1 MGASNKLSINH
12 NNYWPIITAIALLVF
27 IITLWCLSM
36 GSTDLSVSPLWFTTA
51 ILLAALFS
59 LPLRRWAALI
69 LASALALTAAN
80 LLAGAGPASGLPL
93 TAATLLEAVFG
104 AWLLKYALDPL
115 DPLNGIVSWLKF
127 FFIAVVLVPAIA
139 AATAALFFHV
149 PPARLAPFII
159 HWLTAE
165 GVGILALTPV
175 GILCRRPAL
184 IQMLKQK
191 TWIEMFITAL
201 FTLAVSYLAIKLLP
215 FPFTFAALPLF
226 FGAIRLPRFEAFCLF
241 LIVTVTLFF
250 ALITGFLHLNI
261 PQIINPGLLPQMP
274 LLIILIPAHAMAMVM
289 YAFRVER
296 SNILQS
302 ETRFRYA
309 MEYSAIGMALVSL
322 EGTWL
327 QVNKALCRFL
337 KYSPRQLEQL
347 SFQEITH
354 PDDLT
359 TDLEQLNDLI
369 NGVIESYTL
378 EKRYIRSDGEIVWAL
393 LAVSLVRDQHEVPL
407 YFISQIEDITEV
419 KHSEIVNRRLMER
432 ITLANEAGG
441 VGIWE
446 WNIVS
451 DDMNWD
457 KRMEEIYSLPPGQK
471 ATYDYW
477 LACIIDEDRDMALQ
491 VFYKA
496 MDERKPFSFEFRIRG
511 PDQELRH
518 IRLYANVLADE
529 NDRAVRML
537 GISLDFTSEAR
548 LTDALHEEKE
558 RLHITLDSIG
568 DAVISM
574 DKQMCINFMNPVAEK
589 MTGWL
594 QREAHGKH
602 IDSIIRLTLGHDG
615 PALPTLLQSQIA
627 SRQKG
632 SSLQHSLVLHSRGG
646 QFFDIQHNC
655 TPLKNI
661 SGSLLGAV
669 LVIKD
674 VSESRHLMQQLSYN
688 ALHDDLTGLPNR
700 ANFAQHLDQALHTAI
715 AQKRR
720 HALVFIDLDRFKEIN
735 DRAGHAAG
743 DALLLELGLLMQ
755 KNIRQYDCLARL
767 GGDEF
772 GLILPDCTQAD
783 AKKQVQRIIDAI
795 NSYSF
800 HWEDKLYSIG
810 GSAGIT
816 VITEE
821 NFHTKEVMTQ
831 ADIACY
837 TAKHSGRGQVILFEP
852 ELKHPGLVMQT
863 PAISR
868 DRVVAMM
875 KNGELEIMA
884 GPVAPPATPL
894 AVGFYQLSVA
904 VGPQEHRSLAQDVF
918 YQSAQQQDL
927 PLLLDHWLVDQIM
940 EVYGAAI
947 AHKGMTLVIPLSLA
961 GLKDQALLDKLLS
974 RSGSGTSPGANPL
987 IISVSGAAF
996 MENYPAIQA
1005 PLQRLRRQGN
1015 QLMLDQFGDNFS
1027 AFNKL
1032 PTGTIDYIKLPN
1044 RFVHSLHNS
1053 QMDEMMVTII
1063 NGHIHR
1069 LNARSIAGPAHLPA
1083 VLEKLCLLGID
1094 MAEGDS
1100 ISRAIPL
1107 TAVLDSGYAA
1117 IG

>member
-1 MGASNKLSINH
+1 MVAGKEFSINH
-12 NNYWPIITAIALLVF
+12 KKYWLIITAIALLVF
-27 IITLWCLSM
+27 ILSLM
-36 GSTDLSVSPLWFTTA
+36 SLSQMAIEQSLSPLWFTTA
-51 ILLAALFS
+51 ALLAALFI
-59 LPLRRWAALI
+59 LPFRCWTGLL
-69 LASALALTAAN
+69 LGSALALIAAS
-80 LLAGAGPASGLPL
+80 LLAGAALSTSLPL
-93 TAATLLEAVFG
+93 TVVTLLEAALG
-104 AWLLKYALDPL
+104 AWLLRYVLDPL
-115 DPLNGIVSWLKF
+115 DPLNGILSWLKF
-127 FFIAVVLVPAIA
+127 FLIGVVAVPAVG
-139 AATAALFFHV
+139 ALTVAYFFHV
-149 PPARLAPFII
+149 PAVRLLPFVM

-184 IQMLKQK
+184 IKMLKQK
-191 TWIEMFITAL
+191 TWIEMSLTAIL
-201 FTLAVSYLAIKLLP
+201 SLIVSYLAIKLLP

-226 FGAIRLPRFEAFCLF
+226 IGAIRLHRFEAFCLF
-241 LIVTVTLFF
+241 LIVTL
-250 ALITGFLHLNI
+250 ALYFSLTAGFLHLNI

-274 LLIILIPAHAMAMVM
+274 LLIILIPANAMAIVM
-289 YAFRVER
+289 HAFRVER

-327 QVNKALCRFL
+327 QVNKSLCRFL

-359 TDLEQLNDLI
+359 TDLKQLSDLV

-419 KHSEIVNRRLMER
+419 KQSEIINRRLMER

-441 VGIWE
+441 MGIWE
-446 WNIVS
+446 WNIIS
-451 DDMNWD
+451 DVMNWD
-457 KRMEEIYSLPPGQK
+457 KRMEEIYSLPPDQK

-491 VFYKA
+491 YFYKA
-496 MDERKPFSFEFRIRG
+496 MDERKPFSFEFRIQG
-511 PDQELRH
+511 PGQELRH

-602 IDSIIRLTLGHDG
+602 IDSILQLTLGHDG
-615 PALPTLLQSQIA
+615 PALPTLLQSQPGF
-627 SRQKG
+627 RQKA
-632 SSLQHSLVLHSRGG
+632 SALQPSVVLHSRSG

-655 TPLKNI
+655 TPLNNI
-661 SGSLLGAV
+661 NGAILGAV

-674 VSESRHLMQQLSYN
+674 ISESRHLMQQLSYN

-715 AQKRR
+715 GQKRR

-772 GLILPDCTQAD
+772 GLILPDCTLAD

-800 HWEDKLYSIG
+800 HWEDKLYAIG

-816 VITEE
+816 WITEE
-821 NFHTKEVMTQ
+821 NFHTKEVMGQ

-852 ELKHPGLVMQT
+852 ELKHPGLVQQSDPT
-863 PAISR
+863 VNH
-868 DRVVAMM
+868 DR
-875 KNGELEIMA
+875 IMA
-884 GPVAPPATPL
+884 MLQNGDLRIMASPVAPPQTPL
-894 AVGFYQLSVA
+894 SIGFYQLSIT
-904 VGPQEHRSLAQDVF
+904 PQELQTLGLDEFH
-918 YQSAQQQDL
+918 QSAQQQDL
-927 PLLLDHWLVDQIM
+927 PLQLDHWLVDQILGA
-940 EVYGAAI
+940 YGAAI
-947 AHKGMTLVIPLSLA
+947 AKKGMTLAIPLSPA
-961 GLKDQALLDKLLS
+961 GLMDQKLMDKLLA
-974 RSGSGTSPGANPL
+974 RRDFPGCPGVKSL
-987 IISVSGAAF
+987 IISLNGAAF
-996 MENYPAIQA
+996 MENYPAIEA
-1005 PLQRLRRQGN
+1005 PLQLLRRRGN
-1015 QLMLDQFGDNFS
+1015 KLMLDQFGDNFS
-1027 AFNKL
+1027 SFNKL
-1032 PTGTIDYIKLPN
+1032 PAGIIDYIKLPN
-1044 RFVHSLHNS
+1044 RFIHSLHNS

-1069 LNARSIAGPAHLPA
+1069 LNARSIAGPAHLSP
-1083 VLEKLCLLGID
+1083 VLDKLRLLGID
-1094 MAEGDS
+1094 LAEGAS
-1100 ISRAIPL
+1100 VSRAIPL
-1107 TAVLDSGYAA
+1107 AVMLDNGYAA